1 MFGMQS
7 TPQRLLA
14 VVACSFLLLT
24 TSTVSADWGD
34 YADTSFQCPALTT
47 CEAICVSNITEC
59 PYDLTCQNTNST
71 KTLLCES
78 GRTCVENL
86 EDCPD
91 EDNPCAINPCGNTV
105 ACLRVNDYLDECKT
119 YNSYYESAWGCDG
132 EDPRL
137 VRKGGSAHV
146 GDTVGWTTP
155 THIFFY
161 VWICVVTV
169 LLLGWCAFNQRISPV
184 GQTIPLHDFTMG
196 GKRRRSSYSSLEG
209 SDEPA
214 LWTQTGYKKTL
225 VGSTIYVLVLMTLLG
240 FHALLAAL
248 VSFYYAQ
255 QRGFGPAYPYENDV
269 EVLYAFEVAWLVSFI
284 WTLVLKWPASIEA
297 LFLRRC
303 NLSEAT
309 HIAVFAPTK
318 HTVKQN
324 NESASQTEYITRIKE
339 WTATFFKGLNTIC
352 AFIFSEVNLPNVP
365 GRYHIHEV
373 DEEKSF
379 SFRLR
384 RYNYDEVTETF
395 MPGMMTIGY
404 SIEDMLTYKD
414 GLTSEQVAERQKVVG
429 PNVIPMK
436 KPTVFSVIMVE
447 GSKIFYVYQIYI
459 IWWWF
464 NFW

>member
-1 MFGMQS
+1 MFGVQS
-7 TPQRLLA
+7 LVIILWITLL
-14 VVACSFLLLT
+14 
-24 TSTVSADWGD
+24 STVRAGWGD

-47 CEAICVSNITEC
+47 CEAVCVSNVTVC
-59 PYDLTCQNTNST
+59 PPELTCNNDNATDNNLQ
-71 KTLLCES
+71 LCES

-91 EDNPCAINPCGNTV
+91 EDNPCAINNCGNNF
-105 ACLRVNDYLDECKT
+105 ACLRHIDHLDACIIYDSFYDTSWACSE
-119 YNSYYESAWGCDG
+119 

-137 VRKGGSAHV
+137 VHKGGASHD
-146 GDTVGWTTP
+146 GETIGWTTP
-155 THIFFY
+155 SHIFFY
-161 VWICVVTV
+161 SWICVVTV
-169 LLLGWCAFNQRISPV
+169 LLLGWCAYNQRINPEGLTV
-184 GQTIPLHDFTMG
+184 PLHDFTMG

-225 VGSTIYVLVLMTLLG
+225 VGTTIYIMVMTTLLG

-248 VSFYYAQ
+248 VGFYYAQ
-255 QRGFGPAYPYENDV
+255 QRGYGPAHPYKNDV
-269 EVLYAFEVAWLVSFI
+269 EVLYAFELAWLVSFI

-324 NESASQTEYITRIKE
+324 KDTTSQPAYIVRFKE
-339 WTATFFKGLNTIC
+339 WSAAFFRVLDKIC
-352 AFIFSEVNLPNVP
+352 AFLFSEVNLPNVP

-373 DEEKSF
+373 DVDKSF

-395 MPGMMTIGY
+395 MPGMMTIGH

-414 GLTSEQVAERQKVVG
+414 GLTSKQVAERQKVVG

-436 KPTVFSVIMVE
+436 KPTVLSVMLAE
-447 GSKIFYVYQIYI
+447 GSKIFYVYQIFI